1 MITLKNILIGF
12 STGIILTLGWFVF
25 IDGQITSHDVFPALH
40 VLPPLFSTLAGILVN
55 LATLE
60 QLNEKTPVKVWTF
73 FWFTVQAV
81 CIGSAIFILSTEY
94 PIDANY
100 PGIALM
106 VSCVLIMFGSILFF
120 VGKSDKNVF

>member
-12 STGIILTLGWFVF
+12 FTGIILTLGWFIF
-25 IDGQITSHDVFPALH
+25 IDGQITSHDAFPALH
-40 VLPPLFSTLAGILVN
+40 ILPPLFTTISAILVN

-60 QLNEKTPVKVWTF
+60 QLNEKTIVKVWTF

-94 PIDANY
+94 PPDANY

-106 VSCVLIMFGSILFF
+106 MSCILIMFATVLFF
-120 VGKSDKNVF
+120 VGKSDRHF